1 MNRMLLLSLVL
12 APGAAFAQ
20 PILIQSECSGPGL
33 ARQEA
38 AQGEYN
44 PLVYPGGLVFYER
57 TGDPWGVEVVVE
69 HCASRDR
76 VAATLY
82 PVPDAESVDPQE
94 ARALSDAF
102 LHALDADETY
112 TFDDLARIGHDLGA
126 NVAQTRVAYES
137 CACRVAG
144 GR

>member
-1 MNRMLLLSLVL
+1 MRRALFLSLAL
-12 APGAAFAQ
+12 MPAAASAQ
-20 PILIQSECSGPGL
+20 PVLIQSECSGPGL
-33 ARQEA
+33 AAQEA
-38 AQGEYN
+38 GQGEYN

-57 TGDPWGVEVVVE
+57 NGDPWGVEVVVE
-69 HCASRDR
+69 HCRSRDR

-82 PVPDAESVDPQE
+82 PVPEAETVDPRE

-102 LHALDADETY
+102 LHALESTETY
-112 TFDDLARIGHDLGA
+112 TFDDLGRIAYDLGA
-126 NVAQTRVAYES
+126 NVAQTRVAYQS

>member
-1 MNRMLLLSLVL
+1 MIRASLLALILT
-12 APGAAFAQ
+12 PAAALAQ
-20 PILIQSECSGPGL
+20 PVLIQSECAGPGL
-33 ARQEA
+33 APQEA

-57 TGDPWGVEVVVE
+57 NGDPWGVEVVIE

-82 PVPDAESVDPQE
+82 PVPDAETVDPAE

-102 LHALDADETY
+102 LHALESTETY
-112 TFDDLARIGHDLGA
+112 TFADLGRIAYDLGA
-126 NVAQTRVAYES
+126 NVAQTRVGYQS